1 MDRAWPPLA
10 GLLGRDVVFS
20 HCNVLTDRAA
30 PDDDMWAALKES
42 GAAVAATPE
51 DELGMAHGNPVG
63 LDALSRGVHCGL
75 GVVSILYVRSSRR
88 CTDVRAGR
96 NVDQWRRPVH
106 ADARH
111 AAVGARTRPR
121 AHPLGQ
127 ARAAVAETKTS
138 APEPQPSS
146 ASPPE
151 SSVPEGTE
159 SQASLEEAAKA
170 LLAYFAKKEG
180 FN

>member
-1 MDRAWPPLA
+1 MDLDRMDRLRSLVCYKCGGKGHFARDCPSTTAPP
-10 GLLGRDVVFS
+10 S
-20 HCNVLTDRAA
+20 
-30 PDDDMWAALKES
+30 
-42 GAAVAATPE
+42 
-51 DELGMAHGNPVG
+51 
-63 LDALSRGVHCGL
+63 
-75 GVVSILYVRSSRR
+75 
-88 CTDVRAGR
+88 
-96 NVDQWRRPVH
+96 
-106 ADARH
+106 
-111 AAVGARTRPR
+111 TR
-121 AHPLGQ
+121 Q

-151 SSVPEGTE
+151 FSVPEGTE